1 MVDFLRE
8 NTWCSPEQY
17 KWEFTVSQIRLMSY
31 DFTHLEYLNKDKVK
45 SNGNIDKNK
54 GKQVTISNF
63 GDLENISDF
72 GIPIINK
79 PKENT

>member
-1 MVDFLRE
+1 
-8 NTWCSPEQY
+8 
-17 KWEFTVSQIRLMSY
+17 MSY
-31 DFTHLEYLNKDKVK
+31 DFTHLEYLNKDNVK